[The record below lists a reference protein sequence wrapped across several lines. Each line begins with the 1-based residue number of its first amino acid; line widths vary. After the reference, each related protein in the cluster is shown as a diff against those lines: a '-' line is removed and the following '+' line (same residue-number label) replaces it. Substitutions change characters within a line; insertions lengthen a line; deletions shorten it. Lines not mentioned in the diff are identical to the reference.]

1 MSLLDYIVMGAL
13 VGGLVTV
20 FVFGLLFIFMLLMD
34 CDLIKI
40 NRYGRYK

>member
-1 MSLLDYIVMGAL
+1 MTFLDYIVMGAL
-13 VGGLVTV
+13 VGGLITV
-20 FVFGLLFIFMLLMD
+20 FVFGLLFIFALLLD

>member
-13 VGGLVTV
+13 VGGLITV
-20 FVFGLLFIFMLLMD
+20 FVFGLLFIFALLLD

>member
-1 MSLLDYIVMGAL
+1 VTFLDYIVMGAL
-13 VGGLVTV
+13 VGGLITV
-20 FVFGLLFIFMLLMD
+20 FVFGLLFIFALLLD